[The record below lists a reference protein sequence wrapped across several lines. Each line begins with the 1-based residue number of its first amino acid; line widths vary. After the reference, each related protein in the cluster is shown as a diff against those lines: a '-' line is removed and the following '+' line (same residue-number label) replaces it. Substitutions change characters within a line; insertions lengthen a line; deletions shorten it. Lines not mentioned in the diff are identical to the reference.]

1 MGKGRDESC
10 ELRGKIL
17 SQGRARDHPQEIWVI
32 AELATGETIVTPARR
47 CHSQK
52 TTTCPGFIAAGL
64 AGLGCSRLA
73 RSGRACHSAK
83 QASGTI
89 RRVFPWK
96 MSTGK
101 NRSKLISWMLG
112 IGMRV
117 FTKEELRT
125 AWLKLEEPTL
135 KLTGKMQYLAY
146 TSLLI
151 ADRTGVSQPL
161 ISALRKRSLTEIS
174 IYDELYLDAKLNRI
188 FDMPK
193 VVVDATR
200 PRTINILVP
209 AFDFNSI
216 SAGFFGV
223 FQTALFI
230 KKSTPHNVRLVL
242 FDNFFF
248 DLEKARAKIKG
259 YPGMEQ
265 LFDDMEVDYIGERK
279 QPLLVSSEDNCVAT
293 VWYSAYFAAKIMG
306 TIGSS
311 RPFLYLIQDY
321 ESSFYPGSS
330 SSVVANE
337 SYKFNF
343 SAFFSSESLRNFFVS
358 NDIGGIRSRGLPVIH
373 FNNACAANLMGREEF
388 FRVHGQKEKKRLVFY
403 SRPVVDRNM
412 FELTAK
418 AILAAFKEGI
428 FNHSEWDCIGMGL
441 GECTLKFDDEN
452 QSVCM
457 PRMNLTEYIQSV
469 ASFDICLTLMASPH
483 PSLIPMDL
491 AGSGAVV
498 VTNTYATKT
507 NEYLQSLCTNIIAA
521 EPTLPALVSAL
532 KHAKEVCMDL
542 EERYQA
548 ATNMNYPRS
557 WNDTFSA
564 EHRDFVNS
572 YL

>member
-1 MGKGRDESC
+1 MASMEVNPHAQAASPTICRTWGTKTNQIRERIPISK
-10 ELRGKIL
+10 LASGKI
-17 SQGRARDHPQEIWVI
+17 SRAFRWQ
-32 AELATGETIVTPARR
+32 
-47 CHSQK
+47 
-52 TTTCPGFIAAGL
+52 
-64 AGLGCSRLA
+64 
-73 RSGRACHSAK
+73 
-83 QASGTI
+83 
-89 RRVFPWK
+89 
-96 MSTGK
+96 MSTGTK
-101 NRSKLISWMLG
+101 RNKLISWMLG

-125 AWLKLEEPTL
+125 AWLKLEEPSL

-151 ADRTGVSQPL
+151 AERTGVALPL

-174 IYDELYLDAKLNRI
+174 VYDELYLDAKLNRI
-188 FDMPK
+188 YDMPK
-193 VVVDATR
+193 VVVDANR

-223 FQTALFI
+223 FQMALFI
-230 KKSTPHNVRLVL
+230 KKSTPYNVRLVL

-259 YPGMEQ
+259 YPGMER
-265 LFDDMEVDYIGERK
+265 LFDDLEVDYIGERK
-279 QPLLVSSEDNCVAT
+279 QPLLVSSQDNCVAT
-293 VWYSAYFAAKIMG
+293 VWYSAYFAEKIMG
-306 TIGSS
+306 IIGSGQL
-311 RPFLYLIQDY
+311 FLYLIQDY

-337 SYKFNF
+337 SYKFNY
-343 SAFFSSESLRNFFVS
+343 SAFFSSESLRNFFVN
-358 NDIGGIRSRGLPVIH
+358 NDIGGIKSRGLPAIH
-373 FNNACAANLMGREEF
+373 FNNACAANLMGKDEF
-388 FRVHGQKEKKRLVFY
+388 LEVHGRKSKKRLVFY

-418 AILAAFKEGI
+418 AILTAYREGI
-428 FNHSEWDCIGMGL
+428 FNHAEWDCIGMGL

-469 ASFDICLTLMASPH
+469 ASFDVCLTLMASPH

-498 VTNTYATKT
+498 VTNTFATKT

-521 EPTLPALVSAL
+521 EPTLPALVDAL
-532 KHAKEVCMDL
+532 RHAKSMCTDL
-542 EERYQA
+542 EKRHQA
-548 ATNMNYPRS
+548 AANMNYPRS
-557 WNDTFSA
+557 WEETFDTS
-564 EHRDFVNS
+564 HHDFVNAH
-572 YL
+572 L